1 MIEPQ
6 TIAYPLLLTDCTAP
20 GVRAGILGEHGWL
33 AYVKLEG
40 ETGSTLFEAVKQLL
54 TDTKL
59 SLDELQSFAYCEG
72 PGSTLGIRINS
83 MALRTW
89 VSISPGTKTIY
100 TYRSLEAAGML
111 IELERKTET
120 VFTVLSDLRKNSWN
134 ALRFSPETDSDEI
147 RVASAEELSD
157 WPETRYFI
165 QQRIHSPGMPPGA
178 KLIDYDLK
186 ALGSQSHFLA
196 SLRKVEKPEIFQTT
210 TTEFKKWTP
219 NRHR

>member
-6 TIAYPLLLTDCTAP
+6 TIAYPLLLTDCSAP

-40 ETGSTLFEAVKQLL
+40 ETGSKLFKAVKQLL
-54 TDTKL
+54 AETNLQLK
-59 SLDELQSFAYCEG
+59 ELQSFVYCEG

-89 VSISPGTKTIY
+89 TSISPIVQTIY

-111 IELERKTET
+111 IALERKDENT
-120 VFTVLSDLRKNSWN
+120 FTVLSDLRKNSWN
-134 ALRFSPETDSDEI
+134 ALRFDQETDSDEI

-165 QQRIHSPGMPPGA
+165 KQRIHSPGMPPGA
-178 KLIDYDLK
+178 ELIDYDLE
-186 ALGSQSHFLA
+186 ALGPQPHFLA

-210 TTEFKKWTP
+210 TTEFQKWTP